1 VKQVLVDTNVLV
13 SFLKDRHESQRAQV
27 RALLEAAVAGE
38 HLAVLHTV
46 VLVELVFVLT
56 ELYEQAPADVAEAVA
71 DLLALPGVII
81 AAEVAWSEVLSRWP
95 SEIASLGDA
104 ILATVARQGRYDS
117 VATFDLKLRRKLAKQ
132 GTPSYW

>member
-1 VKQVLVDTNVLV
+1 MKQVLVDTNVLV

-56 ELYEQAPADVAEAVA
+56 ELYEQAPADVSEAVA
-71 DLLALPGVII
+71 DLLALPGVVI
-81 AAEVAWSEVLSRWP
+81 ATEVAWSEVLSRWP

-104 ILATVARQGRYDS
+104 ILATVAGQGRYDS